1 MLRLAL
7 NGLEQ
12 QSTREEK
19 KKKGGQLARPLGSAR
34 WDALVSCLH
43 MAFLPRREGGGEAI
57 MLLNKSSKRAEEGAR
72 CSLQYKV

>member
-19 KKKGGQLARPLGSAR
+19 KKRGQLARPLGSAR
-34 WDALVSCLH
+34 WDALVSCPH